1 MRMAYASGRAEATG
15 STSAIYPERT
25 CGEVVTA
32 KLEIYGGMAC
42 VTLGVGWFSPA
53 AGVAALGMLLLLPTV
68 VRLVRARE

>member
-1 MRMAYASGRAEATG
+1 M
-15 STSAIYPERT
+15 
-25 CGEVVTA
+25 TA

-53 AGVAALGMLLLLPTV
+53 AGVAALGVLLLLPTV